1 MSQIIAKALNL
12 IVPQLVGGVCINFK
26 QTATL
31 SANFRAFGRFCQ
43 LLKPI
48 SFLQDLLEFY
58 VALGRKPLR
67 KRLRKASADST
78 SPFFLV
84 QNFTHM

>member
-1 MSQIIAKALNL
+1 
-12 IVPQLVGGVCINFK
+12 VPQLVGVYASTANKQQLYQPISELLGDFVNF
-26 QTATL
+26 
-31 SANFRAFGRFCQ
+31 
-43 LLKPI
+43 LKPI

-84 QNFTHM
+84 QNFAHM